1 MGRADWRGRQAHVDD
16 PSPPSPPQHRGS
28 EAESPQVQPV
38 AESAGGAAP
47 SVEAPEAALGQSPI
61 GKDANAALLALAHT
75 ARSFILYDAANERI
89 RGFLEDLRAKVEHFL
104 ATHGEMRLQLRPWDI
119 VLGTEVVYSDKDRER
134 SLAFRLYRDGV
145 RRLVVR
151 PGLEWNELIT
161 LIGILSVRY
170 KGVRTQEDDVV
181 TLLWR
186 ADFKHI
192 EIGAVEGLVA
202 NEDYDSEV
210 KAPQGT
216 PTGPRTAMQAMIFN
230 APYRFDYPWPSY
242 TERALVEHRVV
253 PPSLLTRIT
262 EEDST
267 EAVPHECLH
276 LVKELLAGLADP
288 FDPLTLDDVTPVL
301 RELRGFLVGDNY
313 LDALLDVV
321 HAVQRVAPADER
333 SRKELLAACA
343 DADAVRRFILTLTTE
358 ETGASPALLE
368 LVSVAPGD
376 HLGTLLDLFTGS
388 LHHRTSPLVRHLLET
403 QMRSQTA
410 RVVER
415 LAGLGGHAAVELF
428 RLAVNADPVG
438 AVDAAV
444 TLLGRT
450 EEELQ
455 LEALSFL
462 EHSSYGAKI
471 GRALVGVLGAESPAV
486 RLRALAILAHQRESR
501 AFDPLVDRVR
511 RGAAGE
517 LTVAEVRAAGEALAR
532 LDPEKARP
540 LFKEWARPAGLLS
553 RLNAGQTTLRWAAV
567 SGLAHL
573 PGRDSEELLEWLSQH
588 AGGELSRQAAVAL
601 AQLKQRVGSKPGA

>member
-1 MGRADWRGRQAHVDD
+1 VDD
-16 PSPPSPPQHRGS
+16 PSPPSPPQHGGS
-28 EAESPQVQPV
+28 EAASPPVQPV
-38 AESAGGAAP
+38 SEPAGGAAP
-47 SVEAPEAALGQSPI
+47 SAEPPEAAVGQSPI
-61 GKDANAALLALAHT
+61 GKDANAALLALSHT

-89 RGFLEDLRAKVEHFL
+89 RGFLENLRAKVEHFL
-104 ATHGEMRLQLRPWDI
+104 ATHGEMHLEFRPWDI

-145 RRLVVR
+145 RRLVIR
-151 PGLEWNELIT
+151 PGLEWNELTT
-161 LIGILSVRY
+161 LIGILSLRY

-202 NEDYDSEV
+202 SEDDDSEMKV
-210 KAPQGT
+210 PQGT
-216 PTGPRTAMQAMIFN
+216 PTGPRTAMQAMTFN

-242 TERALVEHRVV
+242 TERAVVEHRVV

-262 EEDST
+262 DEDGT
-267 EAVPHECLH
+267 AAVPHECLH
-276 LVKELLAGLADP
+276 LVKELLAGLVDTL
-288 FDPLTLDDVTPVL
+288 DPLTIDDVAPVL

-321 HAVQRVAPADER
+321 HTVQRMAPTDEK

-343 DADAVRRFILTLTTE
+343 DADAVRRLILTLTTE
-358 ETGASPALLE
+358 EMQTSPALLE

-388 LHHRTSPLVRHLLET
+388 LHHRTSPLVRQLLEA
-403 QMRSQTA
+403 QMRDQTA
-410 RVVER
+410 RVAER
-415 LAGLGGHAAVELF
+415 LQSLDGNIAIELF
-428 RLAVNADPVG
+428 RLMIKADAAR

-444 TLLGRT
+444 RLLGRK

-455 LEALSFL
+455 LEALNVL

-471 GRALVGVLGAESPAV
+471 GRALVGALGAESSVV
-486 RLRALAILAHQRESR
+486 RLRALAILVHQRESR
-501 AFDPLVDRVR
+501 AFDPLGEKVR
-511 RGAAGE
+511 RGAGGD
-517 LTVAEVRAAGEALAR
+517 LTLAEARVAGEALAR

-540 LFKEWARPAGLLS
+540 LFKEWVRPPGLLS
-553 RLNAGQTTLRWAAV
+553 RLNPGQTTLRWAAV

-573 PGRDSEELLEWLSQH
+573 PGRDSEELLEWISHH
-588 AGGELSRQAAVAL
+588 AGEELSRQAAVAL
-601 AQLKQRVGSKPGA
+601 AQLKQPMGSKPGA